1 MLKKIDWGKQFVTAN
16 YPLFLCPLCQSEMG
30 AVKAGLVCQKG
41 HHFDVSKKG
50 TLYFLQKNISSGY
63 DRRLFTARR
72 QLIQAGMYNGLLEK
86 IREYIPE
93 KSTVLDVSC
102 GEGSF
107 FNKIAAGKNITG
119 IGFDIAKDGVYMAT
133 QQSEPLFWCVADLT
147 RLPFAPQVFDSV
159 LNLFTPSNYKEFKR
173 VLKPTGTLVK
183 VVPRSGY
190 LQELRQAF
198 YPADKK
204 KQHYENHEVIQH
216 FKEQF
221 KLVNHHEITYTF
233 DVSKE
238 NQAALLEMSPL
249 EWGVSSEQKEIV
261 AKSPLNKITIDLDV
275 LIGKE
280 K

>member
-1 MLKKIDWGKQFVTAN
+1 MLKKIDWGKQFVTEN
-16 YPLFLCPLCQSEMG
+16 SPLFLCPLCQNPMG
-30 AVKAGLVCQKG
+30 ASANGLKCENN

-50 TLYFLQKNISSGY
+50 TLYFLQKNITSGY

-72 QLIQAGMYNGLLEK
+72 QLIQAGMYDGLLDK
-86 IREYIPE
+86 LREYIPQNT
-93 KSTVLDVSC
+93 TVLDVGC

-107 FNKIAAGKNITG
+107 FNKIATDKNITG
-119 IGFDIAKDGVYMAT
+119 VGFDIAKDGVYMAT
-133 QQSEPLFWCVADLT
+133 EQTEPLFWCIADLT
-147 RLPFAPQVFDSV
+147 RLPFSHQVFDIV

-173 VLKPTGTLVK
+173 VLKPSGTLVK

-198 YPADKK
+198 YPTNQK
-204 KQHYENHEVIQH
+204 KQHYENYEVIQH
-216 FKEQF
+216 FEEQF

-233 DVSKE
+233 DILPK

-249 EWGVSSEQKEIV
+249 EWGVSAEQKEIV
-261 AKSPLNKITIDLDV
+261 AKNPLNKITIDLDV